1 MATSAVVTS
10 GVPESQEVIQ
20 SAVQIL
26 SSVQNPE
33 SFGVDQAQVDACI
46 ARLSALQPIGAS
58 CSNVGAS
65 CSISEAAEATSTKKA
80 DEEEAAE
87 ATSTK
92 KADEE
97 ETIALQPVGASCSNV
112 GDSCSISEAGEAA
125 NTKKAA
131 EEEIIALQ
139 PVGASCSNVDAS
151 CSISEAAEAAN
162 TKKAAAAAVPEA
174 ANTVVHEEGI
184 SKAAKSKSRATKKPA
199 AAVPRRFSL
208 RLNGAVEGGDVTSP
222 IRKYPKR
229 K

>member
-1 MATSAVVTS
+1 MGTSAVVTS
-10 GVPESQEVIQ
+10 GVPESQELIQ
-20 SAVQIL
+20 SAVQIY

-46 ARLSALQPIGAS
+46 ARLYALQPVGAF

-97 ETIALQPVGASCSNV
+97 EIIALQPVGASCSNV

-151 CSISEAAEAAN
+151 CSISEAAN

-174 ANTVVHEEGI
+174 ANTAVHEE
-184 SKAAKSKSRATKKPA
+184 T
-199 AAVPRRFSL
+199 
-208 RLNGAVEGGDVTSP
+208 
-222 IRKYPKR
+222 
-229 K
+229 

>member
-1 MATSAVVTS
+1 METSAVVTS
-10 GVPESQEVIQ
+10 GVPESQKVIQ

-46 ARLSALQPIGAS
+46 ARLSALQPVGAS

-65 CSISEAAEATSTKKA
+65 CSNSEAAEATNTKKA

-97 ETIALQPVGASCSNV
+97 EIIALQPVGASCSNV
-112 GDSCSISEAGEAA
+112 GDSCNISEAAEAA

-151 CSISEAAEAAN
+151 CNISEAAEAAN
-162 TKKAAAAAVPEA
+162 TKKVAAAAVPEA
-174 ANTVVHEEGI
+174 ANIALHEEGI

-199 AAVPRRFSL
+199 SAVPRRFSP
-208 RLNGAVEGGDVTSP
+208 RLNGAVEGGEFGCNFFP
-222 IRKYPKR
+222 GFF
-229 K
+229 